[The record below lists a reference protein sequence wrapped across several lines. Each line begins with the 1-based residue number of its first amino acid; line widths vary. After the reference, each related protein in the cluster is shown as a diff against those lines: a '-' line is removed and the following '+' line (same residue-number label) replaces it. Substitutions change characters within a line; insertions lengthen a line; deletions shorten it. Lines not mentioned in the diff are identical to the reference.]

1 MQITLC
7 SEGSRLTAFLSGELD
22 QFSAERARDELDTA
36 LSDGRITRIE
46 FDLGGVTFMDSSGI
60 GVILGRY
67 RRMMERGG
75 SMSVMNAKGGVER
88 LLRLSGVYTLCTERS
103 SK

>member
-1 MQITLC
+1 MQLMIKAEHGLL
-7 SEGSRLTAFLSGELD
+7 RAAFTGELD
-22 QFSAERARDELDTA
+22 QYSAERARVELDRA
-36 LSDGRITRIE
+36 LDDTRITRIE
-46 FDLGGVTFMDSSGI
+46 FDLKGTTFMDSSGI

-67 RRMMERGG
+67 RKVMKRGG
-75 SMSVMNAKGGVER
+75 TMDVSNARGSVDR

>member
-1 MQITLC
+1 MKLK
-7 SEGSRLTAFLSGELD
+7 LSLKGNELNAALAGELD
-22 QFSAERARDELDTA
+22 EHSAADVRRKLDDALRDPD
-36 LSDGRITRIE
+36 ITRVV
-46 FDLGGVTFMDSSGI
+46 FDMRSVTFMDSSGI